1 VKKEERNY
9 IYYLEDILLSMQ
21 RVQEYV
27 KELEFI
33 NFKRDYKTV
42 DAVIRN
48 FEIIGEAAKNLPQK
62 IKEKHP
68 DLPWEEMYRLRNKV
82 THEYFGIDYEI
93 IWDIAS
99 NQLPTN
105 QLEIEK
111 IIEKEK
117 NTGASRVDGH
127 EP

>member
-21 RVQEYV
+21 R
-27 KELEFI
+27 
-33 NFKRDYKTV
+33 
-42 DAVIRN
+42 
-48 FEIIGEAAKNLPQK
+48 G
-62 IKEKHP
+62 
-68 DLPWEEMYRLRNKV
+68 
-82 THEYFGIDYEI
+82 HEYFGIDYEI